1 MNENVRE
8 YEELMSLY
16 LDGGCTPEQE
26 ARLAAWVGENP
37 DHAREYHSFRNVW
50 DAEHP
55 AFRFES
61 IDVDNAKK
69 RVWES
74 VGIVRRK
81 PLIFIEWWKNVA
93 AVLLLPL
100 LIFGTV
106 LSYEKYFRK
115 PQEPEWQN
123 FSAPYG
129 VYANIVL
136 PDNSKVCLNS
146 GSTLSYPSRFAGG
159 KRSVKLD
166 GEAYFEVL
174 SDIDHPFSVIVDD
187 MEVTATGT
195 AFNIEAYPGTSK
207 RVTLVTGKL
216 GVSVPGNIYALPQGY
231 QLLRNSDGDVSCFST
246 DTFKWTSWRTGI
258 LAFRGDP
265 LSYVFGR
272 LSSLYDVDIKVMD
285 AEVND
290 YQIRAT
296 FRNEKLD
303 DMMSLIEQTA
313 PIRCQRND
321 LGDDGDHRMEYLIFS
336 K

>member
-1 MNENVRE
+1 
-8 YEELMSLY
+8 
-16 LDGGCTPEQE
+16 
-26 ARLAAWVGENP
+26 
-37 DHAREYHSFRNVW
+37 
-50 DAEHP
+50 
-55 AFRFES
+55 
-61 IDVDNAKK
+61 
-69 RVWES
+69 
-74 VGIVRRK
+74 
-81 PLIFIEWWKNVA
+81 
-93 AVLLLPL
+93 
-100 LIFGTV
+100 
-106 LSYEKYFRK
+106 
-115 PQEPEWQN
+115 
-123 FSAPYG
+123 
-129 VYANIVL
+129 
-136 PDNSKVCLNS
+136 
-146 GSTLSYPSRFAGG
+146 
-159 KRSVKLD
+159 
-166 GEAYFEVL
+166 
-174 SDIDHPFSVIVDD
+174 
-187 MEVTATGT
+187 
-195 AFNIEAYPGTSK
+195 
-207 RVTLVTGKL
+207 VTLVTGKL

-285 AEVND
+285 AEEND